1 MIVLAGNKYD
11 KVSERDI
18 DVSQVEKYCNE
29 NGFKHFHTSAKNGKG
44 ITDAFEYL
52 ATGIFSLEKG
62 DSKRTIE
69 IYKKRNPKAAKQKK
83 FKIVDKSKIQEES
96 TSNGCC

>member
-1 MIVLAGNKYD
+1 MMIFPEGKNVNKNLSQLTKWIKELKEYTGEDLVIVLAGNKYD

-52 ATGIFSLEKG
+52 ATGKNFFI
-62 DSKRTIE
+62 
-69 IYKKRNPKAAKQKK
+69 
-83 FKIVDKSKIQEES
+83 
-96 TSNGCC
+96 